1 MPDYDQRGAHRDG
14 KDADL
19 LAEVDQYEL
28 LNTPGHLIRRS
39 QQRAVDLYFEEVGEN
54 SLTPRQ
60 FALLLT
66 VGQNPG
72 LIQTDLVNLSGIDRS
87 TVADMVR
94 RLVKRGLLESRRIA
108 RDRRCK
114 ALWITGPGQQAV
126 LEAYQ
131 CSLRVQDRILAPL
144 PPEHRGAFVRYLRL
158 VAGLPEEGSRA
169 RRPAAADG
177 GHSNPRPAR
186 KIDAGAAEL
195 KSREPALND

>member
-1 MPDYDQRGAHRDG
+1 MGKTMPEYDQRGTLRNG
-14 KDADL
+14 RDADFLEEIDRYDL
-19 LAEVDQYEL
+19 LEA
-28 LNTPGHLIRRS
+28 PGHLIRRS

-66 VGQNPG
+66 VAQNPG

-94 RLVKRGLLESRRIA
+94 RLVKRGLLERRRIA
-108 RDRRCK
+108 RDRRCN

-126 LEAYQ
+126 REAYR

-144 PPEHRGAFVRYLRL
+144 PPEHRRAFVRHLKL
-158 VAGLPEEGSRA
+158 VAGLVEEGA
-169 RRPAAADG
+169 PAKPQAG
-177 GHSNPRPAR
+177 
-186 KIDAGAAEL
+186 KIDAGAAEP
-195 KSREPALND
+195 KSPEPAFND

>member
-1 MPDYDQRGAHRDG
+1 MLEEIDR
-14 KDADL
+14 
-19 LAEVDQYEL
+19 YEL
-28 LNTPGHLIRRS
+28 LNAPGHLIRRS
-39 QQRAVDLYFEEVGEN
+39 QQRAVDLYFAEVGEN

-94 RLVKRGLLESRRIA
+94 RLVKRGQLERRRIA
-108 RDRRCK
+108 RDRRCN
-114 ALWITGPGQQAV
+114 ALWITEPGQQAV

-131 CSLRVQDRILAPL
+131 CSLRVQERILAPL
-144 PPEHRGAFVRYLRL
+144 PPEHRGVFIRYLRL
-158 VAGLPEEGSRA
+158 VAGLPEEGAGA
-169 RRPAAADG
+169 RRPAAADR
-177 GHSNPRPAR
+177 GHANPRPAR

-195 KSREPALND
+195 KSPEPVLND